1 VAITPDG
8 QWAISASNDN
18 TLKIWDIHAGT
29 ELQTLTGHDYWVWAV
44 SITPDGRFVV
54 SGSWD
59 NTVKV
64 WDFDSGDAIA
74 TFDTE
79 GEVNCCAVAPD
90 GVTMVAG
97 GRSDRVNFLRLE
109 GAGALLKAESIEA

>member
-1 VAITPDG
+1 MQLLD
-8 QWAISASNDN
+8 QWVVSASNDN
-18 TLKIWDIHAGT
+18 TLKVWDIHTGA
-29 ELQTLTGHDYWVWAV
+29 ERQTLTGHDYWVLAMAT
-44 SITPDGRFVV
+44 TPDRRFVV

-59 NTVKV
+59 NTGKV
-64 WDFDSGDAIA
+64 WDLASGDTIS

-90 GVTMVAG
+90 GVTIVTG

-109 GAGALLKAESIEA
+109 GMEALLAGEPIEA

>member
-1 VAITPDG
+1 L
-8 QWAISASNDN
+8 AISASNDN
-18 TLKIWDIHAGT
+18 TLKVWDIHTGA
-29 ELQTLTGHDYWVWAV
+29 ERQTLIGHNYWVLAV
-44 SITPDGRFVV
+44 AVTPDGRFVV

-64 WDFDSGDAIA
+64 WDLASGGMIA

-90 GVTMVAG
+90 GVTIVAG

-109 GAGALLKAESIEA
+109 GVGPLLPGEPIEA